1 MRRRTEPRQSTRA
14 PHSGTGRRK
23 GGGSERAGSGS
34 GGAAFRPPATWRDR
48 ARAAPRPRR
57 GFEPP
62 DARTRES
69 SGAAG
74 VALWHLTPAA
84 LPSPGARVSHRRQ
97 EAGVFPGMRVAVL
110 ETLFPERSRS
120 RCEGVGPLS
129 DPEPDRPRCRGSA
142 GAPGPPHSAGCVL
155 TPLRGTLPRPDPQF
169 IAQKT
174 APLPGELLTECDCVC
189 LKAWLRRQ
197 TSTKFCSFQT
207 RVLNAAVVSRAT
219 GSSVRGQA
227 GPGRWGGLWCPLLLW
242 CQLLLWCP
250 LLLCPWHSPG
260 GHSAVP
266 G

>member
-97 EAGVFPGMRVAVL
+97 EAGVFPGVRVAVL

-155 TPLRGTLPRPDPQF
+155 TPLRSRG
-169 IAQKT
+169 
-174 APLPGELLTECDCVC
+174 LT
-189 LKAWLRRQ
+189 R
-197 TSTKFCSFQT
+197 
-207 RVLNAAVVSRAT
+207 
-219 GSSVRGQA
+219 SSSHRK
-227 GPGRWGGLWCPLLLW
+227 
-242 CQLLLWCP
+242 QLLYLENY
-250 LLLCPWHSPG
+250 
-260 GHSAVP
+260 
-266 G
+266 